1 MRFATH
7 DLLVGI
13 AAMALGVIGVYCG
26 PFKFSLVGSILLG
39 SVIYFGVSPM
49 LYQKLRLKPLTFPLC
64 PRCRDKNRLYYAVK
78 SDSDWPKQE
87 VLCAA
92 CSARLKLWYEREVSH
107 PEDSPE
113 LYQFELVWPHSWGR
127 WQQIKTKE
135 SGQKKGDAT
144 H

>member
-49 LYQKLRLKPLTFPLC
+49 LYQKLRLKPVSYTHLTLP
-64 PRCRDKNRLYYAVK
+64 
-78 SDSDWPKQE
+78 
-87 VLCAA
+87 
-92 CSARLKLWYEREVSH
+92 
-107 PEDSPE
+107 
-113 LYQFELVWPHSWGR
+113 
-127 WQQIKTKE
+127 TK
-135 SGQKKGDAT
+135 A
-144 H
+144 